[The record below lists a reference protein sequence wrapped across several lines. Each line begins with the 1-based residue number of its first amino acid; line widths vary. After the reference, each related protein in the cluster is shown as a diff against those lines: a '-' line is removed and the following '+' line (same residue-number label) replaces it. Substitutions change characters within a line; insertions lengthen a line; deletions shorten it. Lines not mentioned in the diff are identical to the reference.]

1 MIGMFDVGMCWSIF
15 LRKLKLVL
23 FSHHP
28 APMLQA
34 QRFSGQLCT
43 SASESLRSFSLPL
56 CSLVS
61 RFSEHIGQ
69 LMNWKLP
76 NHDQILLLWM
86 IQEQD
91 LCFSK
96 PIHTMDQKKMDLLHI
111 LSQTLNTLKHWWRK
125 KALMG
130 YKYRLLLENLFKFC
144 QSLVRH

>member
-43 SASESLRSFSLPL
+43 SASESLRSFSLPF

-96 PIHTMDQKKMDLLHI
+96 HWKLTKRGRGWSIKKFTYCFCWSICVTRKDVVRK
-111 LSQTLNTLKHWWRK
+111 KHWSSSCV
-125 KALMG
+125 ALISATLC
-130 YKYRLLLENLFKFC
+130 Y
-144 QSLVRH
+144 